1 MAVIESELDK
11 KMKEKFLRMKNSAN
25 GFLKT

>member
-11 KMKEKFLRMKNSAN
+11 KMKEKFTKMKTSAN
-25 GFLKT
+25 GFLKS